1 MNDKRCTN
9 NIKRWSYILYTMP
22 VFNIFY
28 IIEHVKNDIPG
39 TDNKFFIL
47 YDEDDGN
54 YYYYGTRNRENQQK
68 YIQYAGTYHHTKLN
82 EFVQFIDILVDG
94 FRSRLTIELHQIY
107 IDENDY
113 DRLNFN
119 VFKKNL
125 NNSTLLAAYDEK
137 KESYNSVYTYL
148 QTLVTHE

>member
-1 MNDKRCTN
+1 
-9 NIKRWSYILYTMP
+9 MP

-28 IIEHVKNDIPG
+28 ITEHVKHGNPG
-39 TDNKFFIL
+39 TDNKFIIL
-47 YDEDDGN
+47 YDEVDGN
-54 YYYYGTRNRENQQK
+54 YYYYGTRNRENQEK
-68 YIQYAGTYHHTKLN
+68 YIQYSGTYHHTKLT
-82 EFVQFIDILVDG
+82 EFVQFFDILVDG
-94 FRSRLTIELHQIY
+94 FFSRITTELHQIS
-107 IDENDY
+107 IHENEY

-119 VFKKNL
+119 VLKSKL